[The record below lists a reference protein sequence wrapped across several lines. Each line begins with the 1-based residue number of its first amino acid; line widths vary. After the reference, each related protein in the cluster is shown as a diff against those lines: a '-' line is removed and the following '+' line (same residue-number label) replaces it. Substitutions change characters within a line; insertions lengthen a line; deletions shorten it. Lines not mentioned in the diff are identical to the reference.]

1 MFRLDPAS
9 PTVRALLL
17 AMAYLATGWLGLRI
31 PSVGAH
37 ITLVWL
43 PTGVATAAL
52 FIWGWRCWPG
62 VYAGAFLVNLAIG
75 SSWQLAA
82 AIAVGNTLAPLLAAY
97 GLGYAGFRRQ
107 FEHRRDVWLFFSIV
121 TASMLLSATCGTL
134 ALYAA
139 GLLPRAALAEA
150 WITWWMG
157 DAVGAL
163 LAAPLALTA
172 TREHMMRLLDSG
184 REWLVWNLI
193 SVAVC
198 WLAFIHDFGQS
209 GYQQALAFLTLPIMA
224 WGALRFDVI
233 GASIASLGFSM
244 FAASG
249 TALGHGSFVVADIH
263 VSLFMLWSYM
273 AVTVLTTQLITALQ
287 TERLA
292 AEKRL
297 RASEEKLRNLF
308 DLSPLG
314 IALTDMQGRYLEF
327 NEAFRKICG
336 YPAEELKTLD
346 YWALTPRK
354 YEAEE
359 AQQLRTLQQ
368 SGRYGPYQKEYR
380 QKDGSLVPLVLNG
393 VQVTGSG
400 GEQYIWSI
408 VEDIT
413 ERQRQEQELKA
424 ALSAAES
431 ANLAKSRFLATMSH
445 EIRTPLNGILGMAQL
460 LLMHQTTEAERTEYT
475 RTILHSGQSLL
486 AILNDI
492 LDLSRIEAGRME
504 LMLAPFEPLQLA
516 SETAAIF
523 SGLART
529 KSLQIEARWHG
540 DATQRYLGD
549 PIRLRQMLSNLLS
562 NAIKFTASGFVHV
575 DVSEV
580 ERDENSAILEFS
592 VSDSGIG
599 VAPDKQAL
607 LFQAFSQ
614 VDASN
619 TRQYGGT
626 GLGLSIV
633 RGLAQE
639 MGGNVGM
646 ESEAGQGSRFWFRVR
661 LQLEQRRRDRRTSAR
676 DAAEQTL
683 DSTVC
688 RVLVVD
694 DSEINRK
701 VVSAMLDRLG
711 LQVDIA
717 GDGKAAVEA
726 ACGSTRPDLILM
738 DVYTP
743 VMDGLEATQIIRR
756 WEQAHAQRPCVII
769 ACSASTFAEDIERCQ
784 FAGMNDFLA
793 KPIQIDQLR
802 QMLEKWIDIIGCHPA
817 PVKSGIN

>member
-9 PTVRALLL
+9 PSVRTLLL
-17 AMAYLATGWLGLRI
+17 ALAYIATGWLGLRI
-31 PSVGAH
+31 PAVGAH

-52 FIWGWRCWPG
+52 FLWGWRCWPG

-75 SSWQLAA
+75 SSPQLAA
-82 AIAVGNTLAPLLAAY
+82 AIAIGNTLAPLLAAY
-97 GLGYAGFRRQ
+97 GLSHAGFSRQ
-107 FEHRRDVWLFFSIV
+107 FERRHDVWLFFSIV
-121 TASMLLSATCGTL
+121 TASMLLSASGGTL
-134 ALYAA
+134 ALLIA
-139 GLLPRAALAEA
+139 GLLPHSALAEA

-172 TREHMMRLLDSG
+172 TREHVARLLDSG
-184 REWLVWNLI
+184 REWLVWCLI
-193 SVAVC
+193 AVAVC
-198 WLAFIHDFGQS
+198 WLAFVHPFRQN
-209 GYQQALAFLTLPIMA
+209 GYAQALTFLTLPIMA
-224 WGALRFDVI
+224 WGALRFGVV
-233 GASIASLGFSM
+233 GASVASLGFAI

-249 TALGHGSFVVADIH
+249 TALGHGGFAVADIH
-263 VSLFMLWSYM
+263 ISLFMLWSYM

-287 TERLA
+287 AERAA
-292 AEKRL
+292 AEKKL
-297 RASEEKLRNLF
+297 RAGEEKLRNLF

-314 IALTDMQGRYLEF
+314 IALTDMHGRYLEF

-346 YWALTPRK
+346 YWVLTPRK

-359 AQQLRTLQQ
+359 ALQLQALQQ
-368 SGRYGPYQKEYR
+368 SGRYGPYEKEYR
-380 QKDGSLVPLVLNG
+380 RKDGSLVPLVLNG
-393 VQVTGSG
+393 VRVTGSG

-413 ERQRQEQELKA
+413 ERQRQQQELKA

-431 ANLAKSRFLATMSH
+431 ANQAKSRFLATMSH

-492 LDLSRIEAGRME
+492 LDLSKVEAGRME
-504 LMLAPFEPLQLA
+504 LMLVPLEPQQLV
-516 SETAAIF
+516 SETVAIF
-523 SGLART
+523 SGLARA
-529 KSLQIEARWHG
+529 KGLQIEACWHG
-540 DATQRYLGD
+540 DAAQRYRGD
-549 PIRLRQMLSNLLS
+549 PIRLRQMLSNLCS
-562 NAIKFTASGFVHV
+562 NAIKFTTSGFVHV
-575 DVSEV
+575 DVREV
-580 ERDENSAILEFS
+580 QRDGRSAMLEFS

-599 VAPDKQAL
+599 IPADKQAL
-607 LFQAFSQ
+607 LFQPFSQ
-614 VDASN
+614 LDASN

-639 MGGNVGM
+639 MGGSVGV
-646 ESEAGQGSRFWFRVR
+646 ESRAGQGSRFWFRAR
-661 LQLEQRRRDRRTSAR
+661 LGLEPGSHEHRTLACDMPDRTPIQ
-676 DAAEQTL
+676 AAY
-683 DSTVC
+683 

-701 VVSAMLDRLG
+701 VVAAMLERLG
-711 LQVDIA
+711 VQVEIVC
-717 GDGKAAVEA
+717 DGKAAVEA
-726 ACGSTRPDLILM
+726 ACGSHRPDLILM
-738 DVYTP
+738 DVHTP

-756 WEQAHAQRPCVII
+756 WEQAHAQRPCVVI
-769 ACSASTFAEDIERCQ
+769 AFSASTFAEDIQRCRS
-784 FAGMNDFLA
+784 AGMNDFLP
-793 KPIQIDQLR
+793 KPIQVEQLK
-802 QMLEKWIDIIGCHPA
+802 QMLEQWIATIDNRPPGQPGTH
-817 PVKSGIN
+817 